1 MYPSDTICAIATA
14 TAPSG
19 IGIIRISGKDAIAVT
34 DTIFRAANHK
44 KLSEAAAYTMHY
56 GFIYDQDQMIDE
68 VLVSVF
74 RAPHSYT
81 AEDSVEINCHGGPFI
96 LQKVLKLL
104 TQKGIRIAEP
114 GEFTKR
120 AFLNGR
126 LDLSEAE
133 AVMDTISAQNEFA
146 LEASV
151 KQLRGELS
159 QLIRTLRQDILYEIA
174 FIESALDD
182 PEHISLEGYSEKL
195 TEKCKALLSQ
205 VETLIASYQNGKIRK
220 EGIYTVILGKPNAG
234 KSSLLN
240 LLLGENRAIVTDI
253 AGTTRDVLEE
263 DILLNGMQLHLVD
276 TAGIH
281 SSEDTIEQMGV
292 EKAIE
297 YANRADLILY
307 LLDGSTPITEED
319 IRIARIVQDKKV
331 MVLLNKKDL
340 TQSIGEEDIK
350 SILPRPVAI
359 LPISALKG
367 EGMEEMAAILKDLFY
382 EGEVTMNDQ
391 IYLTNLRH
399 KQLMDQVK
407 QSLLQVLHS
416 LDQQM
421 PEDFLSID
429 LMDAYKNLGFIIG
442 EEIDDDLADEIF
454 SKFCMGK

>member
-1 MYPSDTICAIATA
+1 MYQSDTICAIATA

-19 IGIIRISGKDAIAVT
+19 IGIIRVSGPDSIAVC
-34 DTIFRAANHK
+34 DEIFRTK
-44 KLSEAAAYTMHY
+44 KKKPLKEAPAYTIHY

-81 AEDSVEINCHGGPFI
+81 AEDSVEINCHGGPFV
-96 LQKVLKLL
+96 LQKVLHLL
-104 TQKGIRIAEP
+104 TKHGIRIAEP

-146 LEASV
+146 LNASV
-151 KQLRGELS
+151 KQLRGQLS
-159 QLIRTLRQDILYEIA
+159 RCIISLRQEILYEIA

-182 PEHISLEGYSEKL
+182 PEHISLTGYPEKL
-195 TEKCKALLSQ
+195 SGKIRSILTQ
-205 VETLIASYQNGKIRK
+205 VNELIRSYSSGRIRK

-240 LLLGENRAIVTDI
+240 FLLGEERAIVTDI

-263 DILLNGMQLHLVD
+263 DILLEGMQLHLVD

-281 SSEDTIEQMGV
+281 ESEDQIEQIGV
-292 EKAIE
+292 EKALA
-297 YANRADLILY
+297 YAEKADLILY
-307 LLDGSTPITEED
+307 LLDGSDQITKED
-319 IRIARIVQDKKV
+319 RKIATMIQDKKV
-331 MVLLNKKDL
+331 LVLLNKKDIAQNIPEKEIVEL
-340 TQSIGEEDIK
+340 
-350 SILPRPVAI
+350 LPRAKAI
-359 LPISALKG
+359 LPVSALSG
-367 EGMEEMAAILKDLFY
+367 EGLKELTEKVKELFY
-382 EGEVTMNDQ
+382 QGSLTMNDQ
-391 IYLTNLRH
+391 IYLTNVRH
-399 KQLMDQVK
+399 KDLMEQVRD
-407 QSLLQVLHS
+407 SLLQVQRS
-416 LDQQM
+416 LEDQM

-429 LMDAYKNLGFIIG
+429 LMDAYKSLGFIIG
-442 EEIDDDLADEIF
+442 EEIDDDLAEEIF